1 MDFSIFSSA
10 STLLSASDTSH
21 SDFIVQDFAVVM
33 IVAAIMLVITHKL
46 KQSMVIG
53 YLLAG
58 MIIGPHTPP
67 FTLIYDVGTV
77 NMFAELGII
86 MLLFVIGIEFP
97 IAKLKQIGRI
107 SLIIG
112 LSESLGTM
120 LVTFI
125 VAQQLGFSLFD
136 AMFLSLAMSITST
149 VVTLKILEEM
159 GKVKE
164 RSSILILGVLIVEDI
179 IAVSALAILQSVAVA
194 SDAEG
199 ISILP
204 ISISI
209 AIAIVFIA
217 SILILGSKFLP
228 NLIDKIG
235 KTNDYALLLI
245 VILGL
250 AFGLSFVANLL
261 GLSVVIGAFLAGVLV
276 AESRSATVAKVI
288 TIPLRDVFSALFFIS
303 IGALV
308 NVSLIPMFIIPAII
322 LILTSFTTKLLITI
336 GVLARSKY
344 DKTEALK
351 TGLGLA
357 ASKGEMS
364 LVIAKGG
371 QDVGAISS
379 SVLPIISVVTIL
391 TSFASPYI
399 IRFGNSIK
407 FTATNYNNNNLDDT
421 DKDKNQNYNKNNNNN
436 LDDTDKDK
444 NQNYNKNNNNNLDDT
459 DKDKNQNYNKN
470 NNNNL
475 DDTDKDKNQNYNK
488 NNNNNLDDTDKDK
501 NQNYNKNNN
510 NNLDDTDKDKNQANM
525 I

>member
-10 STLLSASDTSH
+10 STLLSASNTSH

-179 IAVSALAILQSVAVA
+179 IAVSALAILQSIAVA
-194 SDAEG
+194 SDAEGG

-371 QDVGAISS
+371 QDVGAITS

-407 FTATNYNNNNLDDT
+407 FTATNNNNLDDTDKDKNQNYNNNNLDDT
-421 DKDKNQNYNKNNNNN
+421 DKDKNQNYNNNN

-444 NQNYNKNNNNNLDDT
+444 NQV
-459 DKDKNQNYNKN
+459 
-470 NNNNL
+470 
-475 DDTDKDKNQNYNK
+475 
-488 NNNNNLDDTDKDK
+488 
-501 NQNYNKNNN
+501 
-510 NNLDDTDKDKNQANM
+510 NM
-525 I
+525 T